1 MKKISTTLWTQICK
15 LPGIRYKRLD
25 KISTEMIEL
34 TGSINFTQNYIDE
47 KIENVQQKIVNLEK
61 NINKVENKLL
71 DPEKVS
77 SELVELEDRSQINKP
92 RVKSG
97 SWNSWNLG
105 IIHGKSRKYHSG

>member
-1 MKKISTTLWTQICK
+1 MKKISKTLWTQIWK
-15 LPGIRYKRLD
+15 LPVISYKRLD

-34 TGSINFTQNYIDE
+34 TGSINLTQNDIDE
-47 KIENVQQKIVNLEK
+47 KIENVLQKIVNLEK

-77 SELVELEDRSQINKP
+77 SKLVELEDRSQINKP

-97 SWNSWNLG
+97 SLSSWNLG
-105 IIHGKSRKYHSG
+105 IIQGKSRKYHSK